1 MKMNK
6 TSFPVIVSLAFFG
19 LATFTAQARWS
30 YDSANKVIVDT
41 DGETVRWSIPVTVW
55 NGNLALN
62 GTPTVGEGVLDL
74 TNFREE
80 ADCGYDVTAIR
91 NYLQGTRQNI
101 ITEFIAPHITSV
113 SGSGIGYYARKN
125 TSVTRIV
132 LSDDVTTL
140 DANST
145 YGLTAL
151 TNISPRVFRSLTTA
165 PYFKDCS
172 SLTGTLEFPNATS
185 VGGEAFSGCA
195 CLQDVRLPLATSVG
209 NRAFEGCA
217 ELTNV
222 SLSAELTTIGN
233 YSFKNCVKLEEVL
246 PGTFPSVVSIGED
259 AFYYTTALKTMPVFA
274 GLPLLSKT
282 AFRYSGISGDVSF
295 EKLEMVGLYCFDG
308 CPNLTGFYGPCVTN
322 VDGAGFSNCSS
333 LTNVVLAEN
342 LQNVGYAA
350 FANDPELVSVSPIFG
365 KGMKTVASMA
375 YQNCP
380 KLASTLVLDCPDLVP
395 STPVFYGTTRISNI
409 VVKAYPPDKSF
420 AKLSDRLHDGVSVW
434 FYGDPLSDQNDIQL
448 EPWKNWARFYIKN
461 GKRNPKW
468 LALTS
473 PLTATEKARAD
484 YPGKNTFGKLKN
496 GIYAINWSTLGLS
509 VIVR

>member
-1 MKMNK
+1 MKTN
-6 TSFPVIVSLAFFG
+6 SIPLVFLFAAFLSCLLA
-19 LATFTAQARWS
+19 FTAQATWK
-30 YDSANKVIVDT
+30 YDSAKKVIVDT
-41 DGETVRWSIPVTVW
+41 DGETVRWSVPVTVW

-80 ADCGYDVTAIR
+80 ADCGYDVTAIL
-91 NYLQGTRQNI
+91 NYLQGDRQNI
-101 ITEFIAPHITSV
+101 ITELIAPHITFV
-113 SGSGIGYYARKN
+113 SESSIGYYGRKN

-140 DANST
+140 KANST

-151 TNISPRVFRSLTTA
+151 TNISPRVFRSLTTM

-172 SLTGTLEFPNATS
+172 SLTGILEFPNATS

-217 ELTNV
+217 ALTNV
-222 SLSAELTTIGN
+222 SLSAELTAIGN
-233 YSFKNCVKLEEVL
+233 HSFNNCTKLATVL
-246 PGTFPSVVSIGED
+246 PKAFPSLVSMGEFAFNKTTSLGAMPEFPNLVV
-259 AFYYTTALKTMPVFA
+259 LNRN
-274 GLPLLSKT
+274 
-282 AFRYSGISGDVSF
+282 AFRYSGISGDVTF
-295 EKLEMVGLYCFDG
+295 AKVEKVGLYCFDG

-322 VDGAGFSNCSS
+322 VDGAGLSNCSS
-333 LTNVVLAEN
+333 LTNVVLAEK
-342 LQNVGYAA
+342 LQNVGYAG
-350 FANDPELVSVSPIFG
+350 FANNPELVSVSPIFG
-365 KGMKTVASMA
+365 KGMKAAARMA

-380 KLASTLVLDCPDLVP
+380 KLASTLVLDCPDLE
-395 STPVFYGTTRISNI
+395 PVADVFFGTTLLSNI
-409 VVKAYPPDKSF
+409 VVKAYPPDKEF
-420 AKLSDRLHDGVSVW
+420 AKLFYEVRNGASIW
-434 FYGDPLSDQNDIQL
+434 FYGDPLLNQQDIQINKRTL
-448 EPWKNWARFYIKN
+448 WARFYIRN

-473 PLTATEKARAD
+473 PLTEQEKERTD
-484 YPGKNTFGKLKN
+484 YPSKKTFGKLKN